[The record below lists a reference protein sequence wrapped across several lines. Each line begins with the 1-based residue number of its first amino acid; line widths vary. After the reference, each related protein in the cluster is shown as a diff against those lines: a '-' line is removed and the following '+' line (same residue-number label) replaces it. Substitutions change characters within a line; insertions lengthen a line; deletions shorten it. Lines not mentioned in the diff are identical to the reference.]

1 MSITSDIKEFALDL
15 GYSWAGVT
23 NTLGFPDYLTELKN
37 RYEIYTWYI
46 EGGGEP
52 LTGAA
57 DPEGQAPDWYTG

>member
-46 EGGGEP
+46 EKSLGSDIIIDISVDD
-52 LTGAA
+52 L
-57 DPEGQAPDWYTG
+57 